1 MQKLRLR
8 TFCETLGD
16 VQTKA
21 LFKTM
26 HQNLAEVKA
35 KTPGDTLLDAKDE
48 AFSDALAASLGEV
61 KAKKLARH
69 E

>member
-1 MQKLRLR
+1 M
-8 TFCETLGD
+8 GD

-26 HQNLAEVKA
+26 HQSLAEVKA
-35 KTPGDTLLDAKDE
+35 KPPGDTLLDAKNE

-61 KAKKLARH
+61 KAKKVG
-69 E
+69 